1 MYDEGIKDKNTLT
14 NTFFE
19 FPDLVSLEVWVQGSI
34 VVCVWPQF
42 DSDQTNLTLPYGHM
56 DKIQDCVENGN
67 IERFRILE
75 LASVSS
81 VLLLF

>member
-1 MYDEGIKDKNTLT
+1 MYDEGIKDKNTLK
-14 NTFFE
+14 NTFLSFR
-19 FPDLVSLEVWVQGSI
+19 VWSLWRVWVQGSI

-42 DSDQTNLTLPYGHM
+42 DSDQTNITLPYGHM
-56 DKIQDCVENGN
+56 DKIQDWVENGN
-67 IERFRILE
+67 IVRFRILE

>member
-1 MYDEGIKDKNTLT
+1 MV
-14 NTFFE
+14 F
-19 FPDLVSLEVWVQGSI
+19 
-34 VVCVWPQF
+34 VWPQF

-56 DKIQDCVENGN
+56 DKIQDLVENGN
-67 IERFRILE
+67 IVRFRILE